1 MNMNKGEWI
10 KGDIVIP
17 DDKKDGLNKIVLSLL
32 NRGGIRKIEE
42 ITIAGRSVEVACKV
56 SKDEQGIVKFNYDS
70 LHDTIWEIGTYDT
83 NTFQL
88 DVHDYGDYEYNWVID
103 IIKCVLCTYSV
114 GSSVLMNGDDIFKHE
129 RLFLEI
135 ALSIQGKE
143 SMINF
148 YKVLDRE
155 NQDEFLELWENDN
168 LVLSDYLKEQ
178 MIKWSN
184 DIKNAFDIGEECVE
198 GYLADILAE
207 LEEDEQVKCT
217 EKDFVELILANKDKE
232 DYRKALYVLRGIMDR
247 EINYFPELTRHQAF
261 EWVLKGRRSKR
272 DGIMIG
278 AYQSLMINGE
288 KRREILGI

>member
-1 MNMNKGEWI
+1 MLADEKLESRNALYEMA
-10 KGDIVIP
+10 
-17 DDKKDGLNKIVLSLL
+17 LSL
-32 NRGGIRKIEE
+32 
-42 ITIAGRSVEVACKV
+42 
-56 SKDEQGIVKFNYDS
+56 
-70 LHDTIWEIGTYDT
+70 
-83 NTFQL
+83 
-88 DVHDYGDYEYNWVID
+88 
-103 IIKCVLCTYSV
+103 
-114 GSSVLMNGDDIFKHE
+114 
-129 RLFLEI
+129 
-135 ALSIQGKE
+135 QGKK
-143 SMINF
+143 SRVDF
-148 YKVLDRE
+148 YKMLHRE

-184 DIKNAFDIGEECVE
+184 DIKNAIDIGEECVE
-198 GYLADILAE
+198 GYLADILSE

-272 DGIMIG
+272 DGIIIG